1 MSTYVDLLDGHIW
14 LTTHNIVY
22 KPNKEKVI
30 DCYIDAN
37 FDGGWAQADADNEEI
52 PCRIRDM

>member
-1 MSTYVDLLDGHIW
+1 MSTYVDLQDGHIW

-37 FDGGWAQADADNEEI
+37 FDGGWAQADADNE
-52 PCRIRDM
+52 